1 MFFLYVGTV
10 LVGLPAILLFPT
22 FLPHVLTFVINR
34 RRIKGRI
41 GAASFKFQWPGLPA
55 HAAPV
60 CALSHVP
67 VRTCPCAAGS
77 PDPVRRAAPP
87 ALAPTRAGFVTLEVN
102 DVKLTNPHGFEHE
115 IMVPLVPAPALQLRC
130 VRPAPRRPA
139 AYARASCAARN
150 VGCGCERRWKDE
162 HTYMHACMHTSIH
175 IYINTGC
182 PMGIQYFCLE
192 SSRKPKP

>member
-60 CALSHVP
+60 YALSHVP
-67 VRTCPCAAGS
+67 ARTCPCAARLTRYGALHH
-77 PDPVRRAAPP
+77 RRLRPLAQ
-87 ALAPTRAGFVTLEVN
+87 AL
-102 DVKLTNPHGFEHE
+102 
-115 IMVPLVPAPALQLRC
+115 
-130 VRPAPRRPA
+130 
-139 AYARASCAARN
+139 
-150 VGCGCERRWKDE
+150 
-162 HTYMHACMHTSIH
+162 
-175 IYINTGC
+175 
-182 PMGIQYFCLE
+182 
-192 SSRKPKP
+192 